1 MRQVASCRIPLP
13 LHSAAARAFCGTP
26 PASFR
31 PLTLGICALLSEAY
45 IASVVARPCV
55 LCYTAG
61 MTVLKRIVLA
71 LFFLSAP
78 FFSFAEKTPI
88 KNVHRYK
95 LENGLDVYVVE
106 NHAAPLAYIEI
117 AVKAGGIAQT
127 SENAGLFH
135 LYEHMMF
142 KGNAKYPN
150 AASVQRAI
158 SDMGVPDWNGTTG
171 SECVNYYFTVPSAL
185 LREGME
191 FWSYAIRSPLLD
203 EAEFEREKKVVLSEI
218 EGGLSDPNT
227 IYRYD
232 IQKTLFPKYPWRC
245 DPAGSPAV
253 VRNATVDQIRA
264 IQKTYYIPN
273 NAALFIAGDVNPE
286 SVHAL
291 AKELYGSWERG
302 KDPWILPIE
311 RQPVDP
317 LSHTTFRVMPYDRIS
332 IDTAQVSVIWRGPDA
347 GYDRKATYAADMLGY
362 FFDDPDGVY
371 VRTMMQNEAL
381 GIPDPE
387 YLWEGYMTTRATS
400 TLSFGALLL
409 SPEKDLPQR
418 AALFYT
424 TLTENIVRR
433 IRGDASIFSKR
444 QFSRV
449 YQKIKDRFIDDTET
463 AERVKTSLRFWWIA
477 ADADYYY
484 RYLDNMMKI
493 DKNDIDRFLTEYVS
507 ERNALVTVLVNPAV
521 YEKQKEAFAAAGFS
535 EITADT
541 AFWYKDAEAIR

>member
-1 MRQVASCRIPLP
+1 
-13 LHSAAARAFCGTP
+13 
-26 PASFR
+26 
-31 PLTLGICALLSEAY
+31 
-45 IASVVARPCV
+45 
-55 LCYTAG
+55 
-61 MTVLKRIVLA
+61 MTVLKRTALA
-71 LFFLSAP
+71 LFWLAFASAV
-78 FFSFAEKTPI
+78 FAEKTPL
-88 KNVHRYK
+88 KDVYHYT
-95 LENGLDVYVVE
+95 LENGLDLYVVE

-142 KGNAKYPN
+142 KGNAKYRD

-171 SECVNYYFTVPSAL
+171 AECVNYYFTVPSSL
-185 LREGME
+185 LRDGME
-191 FWSYAIRSPLLD
+191 FWSYAIREPLLD

-227 IYRYD
+227 IYRYAV
-232 IQKTLFPKYPWRC
+232 QKALFPKYPWKC
-245 DPAGSPAV
+245 DPAGAPAV
-253 VRNATVDQIRA
+253 VRNATVAQIRA
-264 IQKTYYIPN
+264 IQKEYYIPN
-273 NAALFIAGDVNPE
+273 NASLFIAGDVEPE
-286 SVHAL
+286 TVYAL

-302 KDPWILPIE
+302 KDPWIPIPE
-311 RQPVDP
+311 QQPVNP
-317 LSHTTFRVMPYDRIS
+317 LSRTTFCVMPYDRIS
-332 IDTAQVSVIWRGPDA
+332 SDAAQVSVIYRGPDA
-347 GYDRKATYAADMLGY
+347 LYDRKATYAADMLGY
-362 FFDDPDGVY
+362 FFDDPDGIY
-371 VRTMMQNEAL
+371 VRSMLQNEAL
-381 GIPDPE
+381 GIPDPQ
-387 YLWEGYMTTRATS
+387 YVWEGYGTTRATS

-409 SPEKDLPQR
+409 SPEEDLPRR

-433 IRGDASIFSKR
+433 IRGEAAVFSKR

-449 YQKIKDRFIDDTET
+449 YQKIKDTFIDDAET
-463 AERVKTSLRFWWIA
+463 AERVKASLRFWWIT

-493 DKNDIDRFLTEYVS
+493 DKTDIDRFLTEYVS

-521 YEKQKEAFAAAGFS
+521 YEKQKKAFAEAGFS

-541 AFWYKDAEAIR
+541 AFWYNGRINDMGINDRSEKK